1 MEINEKYIE
10 ELGFKAGRKGVFSEW
25 QILTTKLKEEK
36 GISLNSA
43 AEMAYNKLFAPSN

>member
-10 ELGFKAGRKGVFSEW
+10 ELGFKACRNGVFHQW
-25 QILTTKLKEEK
+25 QVLTAKLKEEK

-43 AEMAYNKLFAPSN
+43 AEMAYDKLL